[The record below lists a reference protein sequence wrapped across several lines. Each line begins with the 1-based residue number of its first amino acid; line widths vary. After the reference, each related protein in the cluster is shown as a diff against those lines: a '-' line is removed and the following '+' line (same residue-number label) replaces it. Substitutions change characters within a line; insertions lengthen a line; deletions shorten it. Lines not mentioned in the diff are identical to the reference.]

1 MSGGSCLGE
10 SNTICDATLPK
21 YDTYSAKRYNVKSI
35 GFSVNFL
42 FKRLDSNNTNKEIVS
57 KAQI

>member
-1 MSGGSCLGE
+1 MSQGFCLGA
-10 SNTICDATLPK
+10 SNTMCVATLPK

-35 GFSVNFL
+35 RFSVNFL
-42 FKRLDSNNTNKEIVS
+42 FKRLDSNNTNKEKVS